1 MALTMAA
8 RVVTVSAFVPP
19 FALLEDDGGDPSVH
33 STIREIE
40 LPIEPQDADV
50 HIVFDSQGYVL
61 VPRAVDWRTVK
72 LEWDGENPRPHD
84 LRRLLNNFLRMVG
97 ALGDDTTC
105 SLGLA
110 EALAVLQRLQDGG

>member
-8 RVVTVSAFVPP
+8 RVVTVPAFVPP